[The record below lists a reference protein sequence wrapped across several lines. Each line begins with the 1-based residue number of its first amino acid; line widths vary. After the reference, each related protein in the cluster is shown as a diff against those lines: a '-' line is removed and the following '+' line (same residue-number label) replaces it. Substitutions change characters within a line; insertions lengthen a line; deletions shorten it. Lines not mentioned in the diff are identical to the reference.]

1 MSKSRILPCENAHN
15 NSGIFMDYAKQKTAK
30 RRFTASIYRQQYL
43 QNSRCFFSICINKQ
57 KFHYHLT
64 SVFLIDIIQTV
75 SEKRCTFFDI
85 SRKKDLIMAT
95 TKKTTA
101 KAETKTAA
109 KKTATKKAEP
119 AAKKV
124 ETKAAAKAETKV
136 AAAKAETKAVAEKKP
151 AAKKAPAK
159 KAEPKFDLFIQF
171 GGATV
176 SVADIEKNVKKVVK
190 GKKAYT
196 VYVKPEESKAYIVAD
211 GETTGM
217 DVFFVAD

>member
-1 MSKSRILPCENAHN
+1 MA
-15 NSGIFMDYAKQKTAK
+15 TAK
-30 RRFTASIYRQQYL
+30 KTTKAAETKAAETKTTA
-43 QNSRCFFSICINKQ
+43 
-57 KFHYHLT
+57 
-64 SVFLIDIIQTV
+64 
-75 SEKRCTFFDI
+75 
-85 SRKKDLIMAT
+85 
-95 TKKTTA
+95 KKTTA
-101 KAETKTAA
+101 K
-109 KKTATKKAEP
+109 KA
-119 AAKKV
+119 V
-124 ETKAAAKAETKV
+124 ETKAAEVKA
-136 AAAKAETKAVAEKKP
+136 

-176 SVADIEKNVKKVVK
+176 SVKDIEKNVKKVVK

>member
-1 MSKSRILPCENAHN
+1 
-15 NSGIFMDYAKQKTAK
+15 
-30 RRFTASIYRQQYL
+30 
-43 QNSRCFFSICINKQ
+43 
-57 KFHYHLT
+57 
-64 SVFLIDIIQTV
+64 
-75 SEKRCTFFDI
+75 
-85 SRKKDLIMAT
+85 MAT
-95 TKKTTA
+95 KKATTA

-109 KKTATKKAEP
+109 KKTTTAKA
-119 AAKKV
+119 
-124 ETKAAAKAETKV
+124 ETKAAAK
-136 AAAKAETKAVAEKKP
+136 KAETKTAATAAKKTETKAAATKTAAKKTETKAAATKT

-159 KAEPKFDLFIQF
+159 KADPKFDLYIQF

-176 SVADIEKNVKKVVK
+176 SVKDIEKNVKKVVK

>member
-1 MSKSRILPCENAHN
+1 
-15 NSGIFMDYAKQKTAK
+15 
-30 RRFTASIYRQQYL
+30 
-43 QNSRCFFSICINKQ
+43 
-57 KFHYHLT
+57 
-64 SVFLIDIIQTV
+64 
-75 SEKRCTFFDI
+75 
-85 SRKKDLIMAT
+85 MA
-95 TKKTTA
+95 TKKTTKA
-101 KAETKTAA
+101 AEAVAEKTETVKAAKATKKAAAPKAAAKKAEPKAETKTAA
-109 KKTATKKAEP
+109 KKT
-119 AAKKV
+119 
-124 ETKAAAKAETKV
+124 ETKA
-136 AAAKAETKAVAEKKP
+136 

-159 KAEPKFDLFIQF
+159 KADAKFDLFIQF

>member
-1 MSKSRILPCENAHN
+1 
-15 NSGIFMDYAKQKTAK
+15 
-30 RRFTASIYRQQYL
+30 
-43 QNSRCFFSICINKQ
+43 
-57 KFHYHLT
+57 
-64 SVFLIDIIQTV
+64 
-75 SEKRCTFFDI
+75 
-85 SRKKDLIMAT
+85 MAT
-95 TKKTTA
+95 TKKTTAKTETKTAAKKTAA

-109 KKTATKKAEP
+109 KKTATKT
-119 AAKKV
+119 AA
-124 ETKAAAKAETKV
+124 TKTATKTAA
-136 AAAKAETKAVAEKKP
+136 
-151 AAKKAPAK
+151 AK
-159 KAEPKFDLFIQF
+159 KAEPKFDLYIQF

>member
-1 MSKSRILPCENAHN
+1 
-15 NSGIFMDYAKQKTAK
+15 
-30 RRFTASIYRQQYL
+30 
-43 QNSRCFFSICINKQ
+43 
-57 KFHYHLT
+57 
-64 SVFLIDIIQTV
+64 
-75 SEKRCTFFDI
+75 
-85 SRKKDLIMAT
+85 MAT

-119 AAKKV
+119 
-124 ETKAAAKAETKV
+124 AAAKAETKV